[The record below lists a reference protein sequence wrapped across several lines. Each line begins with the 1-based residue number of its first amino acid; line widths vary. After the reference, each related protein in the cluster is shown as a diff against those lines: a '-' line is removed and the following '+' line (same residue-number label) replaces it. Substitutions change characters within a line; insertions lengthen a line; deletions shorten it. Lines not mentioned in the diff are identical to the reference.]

1 MGSVGVSLIVP
12 MHNES
17 PYVEALRDTLPPV
30 LSALGDEWE
39 LILVDD
45 GSTDDTAEKLRVWC
59 ESDSRVR
66 VIRHPQR
73 LGKTAAYASGFA
85 QARGQSIFTLDA
97 DLQED
102 PSAMGLMLAQLQQ
115 GTGMVVGWRRP
126 RRDSAV
132 KRMASWVFNRFL
144 RWATGVPLHDINCG
158 FKGMHREVMEALRP
172 YLVRDFHRF
181 LPVLAHRMGYT
192 VGEVAVSHRARQ
204 YGRSRYGF
212 GRYWRALCDLL
223 VLWRVMG
230 RCRESSSL
238 RRRA

>member
-1 MGSVGVSLIVP
+1 MGSTGVSLIVP

-30 LSALGDEWE
+30 LDALGYEWE

-45 GSTDDTAEKLRVWC
+45 GSTDGTAGKLQAWC
-59 ESDSRVR
+59 EADSRVR
-66 VIRHPQR
+66 IIRHPHR

-85 QARGQSIFTLDA
+85 QAQGQYIFTLDA

-102 PSAMGLMLAQLQQ
+102 PSAMGAMLTMLQQ
-115 GTGMVVGWRRP
+115 GAGMVVGWRRP
-126 RRDSAV
+126 RRDGWV
-132 KRMASWVFNRFL
+132 KRAASWVFNTLL
-144 RWATGVPLHDINCG
+144 RWTTGVPLHDINCG
-158 FKGMHREVMEALRP
+158 FKGMRREVMEALRP

-181 LPVLAHRMGYT
+181 LPVLTHRMGYT
-192 VGEVAVSHRARQ
+192 VAEVVVSHRARQ

-212 GRYWRALCDLL
+212 GRYWRALCDLV